1 MRKTKENIE
10 KLARDI
16 VESFNFDSLIEHEI
30 TLLKNDLYNLTEEEF
45 LEEWIN
51 FYDEWLNLSF

>member
-51 FYDEWLNLSF
+51 FYDE